1 MKNALRIHVC
11 LTASLLCFGVTQPLV
26 AATIYNNSTNDL
38 AIRFN
43 PGASQVGNEV
53 ILAGT
58 ERYLT
63 AFSFEYWGLSSN
75 PNSFA
80 GQITAEVRFYLNN
93 GPLFNGYAT
102 PGATPFYDST
112 FAVPAPTARGTF
124 VFSGA
129 DFGPSGFLFLPTT
142 STVDLTWTV
151 QFSGMGL
158 GDSVGLDLYGP
169 PTVGTTFG
177 DYWQNNGGG
186 WLLLTNSLVPPNAAF
201 GADMVAVATP
211 EPSMLALSVLGGL
224 GMLVAAR
231 RLGRKE

>member
-1 MKNALRIHVC
+1 MKNALKIHVC
-11 LTASLLCFGVTQPLV
+11 LTASLLCFGLTKPLMG
-26 AATIYNNSTNDL
+26 ATIYNNSTNDL

-53 ILAGT
+53 VLAGT

-63 AFSFEYWGLSSN
+63 QFSFEYWGLSSN

-102 PGATPFYDST
+102 PGTTPFYDST

-129 DFGPSGFLFLPTT
+129 DFGPSGALFLPTT
-142 STVDLTWTV
+142 SSVDLTWTV

-186 WLLLTNSLVPPNAAF
+186 WLLLTNSLVPPNSAF
-201 GADMVAVATP
+201 GADMIAVATP

-224 GMLVAAR
+224 GLLVAAR
-231 RLGRKE
+231 RFGRKE

>member
-11 LTASLLCFGVTQPLV
+11 LVISVLSFGLTLPLV
-26 AATIYNNSTNDL
+26 AQTTIYNNSTNDL

-43 PGASQVGNEV
+43 PGLSQVGNEIV
-53 ILAGT
+53 LAGT
-58 ERYLT
+58 DRYLT
-63 AFSFEYWGLSSN
+63 QFSFEYWGLSSN
-75 PNSFA
+75 PSSFA

-93 GPLFNGYAT
+93 GPLFNTYAS
-102 PGATPFYDST
+102 PNALPFYDTT
-112 FAVPAPTARGTF
+112 FAVPAPTSRSTF

-129 DFGPSGFLFLPTT
+129 DFGPSGSLFLPTT
-142 STVDLTWTV
+142 SSVDMTWTV

-169 PTVGTTFG
+169 PTVGATFG

-186 WLLLTNSLVPPNAAF
+186 WQLLTNSLVPPNSAF
-201 GADMVAVATP
+201 GADMLAAVP

-224 GMLVAAR
+224 GLLVAAR
-231 RLGRKE
+231 RFGRKE